1 MDAGN
6 DLQNSINKDIK
17 IVHQIK
23 YTREYFL
30 VQFLQGQGG
39 NILDFFSFRIV
50 ITKITHPPE
59 N

>member
-39 NILDFFSFRIV
+39 NILDFFLLELLLQR
-50 ITKITHPPE
+50 
-59 N
+59 